1 MLVVKKQYF
10 WYRDSLVSFYYTISC
25 HCRVVGRYYWGQW
38 LLSLVGLVS
47 GNKCAPNEVY
57 VNITKRSLLFAK
69 EESFQLFGGD
79 MLLYSSP
86 LFEDNQEQ
94 VLEVCLPFSVSSLY
108 CVKLLDAGNDGWSNG
123 GWIVIRDMTGGIV
136 IETIMTEKSV
146 EIVQF
151 SLSSSI
157 INMNPLQSRRDECL
171 NYKIVRTY

>member
-1 MLVVKKQYF
+1 
-10 WYRDSLVSFYYTISC
+10 
-25 HCRVVGRYYWGQW
+25 
-38 LLSLVGLVS
+38 
-47 GNKCAPNEVY
+47 
-57 VNITKRSLLFAK
+57 
-69 EESFQLFGGD
+69 

-123 GWIVIRDMTGGIV
+123 GWIVIRDMTGAIV